1 MPINSAKALAV
12 PQPVININIPK
23 RKGLVSP
30 PFSLL
35 PRPSSN
41 QIPFEKI
48 CIYVL
53 APHLETEDNNINY
66 YYDFTQSIAE
76 YTKIFD
82 ELKAT
87 WKWQPVTMKNFASTI
102 DSIISNKRSKRIPV
116 FLNLCDG
123 DEVNGTPGISV
134 LKKLEAS
141 NVIYTGAEAYFYDIT
156 TSKVPMKKAFD
167 KYKVPTAKWKMIQSS
182 SDPVDDMFETVGRT
196 VILKPSVSGGSMGVG
211 VKNVV
216 SNKTAMKK
224 QLKKMFEGYRGWDL
238 SIDGIIAEEF
248 IKGREFTTMITGS
261 SRYPNTCRVYN
272 PVERVFHPSL
282 PEKEKFLSFDRL
294 WEIYEDETPMPSNEN
309 FYEYTEVEKTL
320 ADQIKKISFDA
331 YKSVKGTGY
340 TRVDIRMDDLT
351 GNLYVLEV
359 NAQCGLSED
368 EDYTSIGAIL
378 KANNTSFKSMILE
391 VLQDAFTRKKIKWD

>member
-1 MPINSAKALAV
+1 MPINSSNAYAV
-12 PQPVININIPK
+12 QQPMPNISVNSRSRIQ
-23 RKGLVSP
+23 SP
-30 PFSLL
+30 PLSLV
-35 PRPSSN
+35 PPPSK
-41 QIPFEKI
+41 IPFDKI
-48 CIYVL
+48 IIYVL
-53 APHLETEDNNINY
+53 APYLETADNNINY
-66 YYDFTQSIAE
+66 YYDFTQSIEE
-76 YTKIFD
+76 YTKIFG
-82 ELKAT
+82 ELNAK
-87 WKWQPVTMKNFASTI
+87 WKWQPVTMKNYVPI
-102 DSIISNKRSKRIPV
+102 IESIVADKKSKRTPV

-134 LKKLEAS
+134 LKKLHELG
-141 NVIYTGAEAYFYDIT
+141 VVYTGAEAYFYDIT
-156 TSKVPMKKAFD
+156 TSKIPMKKAFD
-167 KYKVPTAKWKMIQSS
+167 KFNVPTAKWKMIQSAK
-182 SDPVDDMFETVGRT
+182 DEVDDMFETVGRT
-196 VILKPSVSGGSMGVG
+196 VILKPAVSGGSMGVG

-216 SNKTAMKK
+216 SNRTAMKK

-238 SIDGIIAEEF
+238 AIDGVVAEEF

-261 SRYPNTCRVYN
+261 SKYPSTCKVYE

-282 PEKEKFLSFDRL
+282 PAKEKFLSFDRL

-309 FYEYTEVEKTL
+309 FYEYTSVEKSL
-320 ADQIKKISFDA
+320 SDEIKKISFEA

-351 GNLYVLEV
+351 GKLYVLEV

-378 KANNTSFKSMILE
+378 KANNTSFKEMILE

>member
-1 MPINSAKALAV
+1 I
-12 PQPVININIPK
+12 
-23 RKGLVSP
+23 
-30 PFSLL
+30 
-35 PRPSSN
+35 
-41 QIPFEKI
+41 E
-48 CIYVL
+48 
-53 APHLETEDNNINY
+53 
-66 YYDFTQSIAE
+66 E
-76 YTKIFD
+76 YTKIFN

-87 WKWQPVTMKNFASTI
+87 WKWQPVTMNNFSSII
-102 DSIISNKRSKRIPV
+102 DSIINKKSNRIPV

-141 NVIYTGAEAYFYDIT
+141 NLIYTGAEAYFYDIT

-167 KYKVPTAKWKMIQSS
+167 KYKVPTAKWMMIQSAK
-182 SDPVDDMFETVGRT
+182 DPVDDMFETVGRT

-216 SNKTAMKK
+216 SSKPAMKK
-224 QLKKMFEGYRGWDL
+224 QLKKMFDGYRGWDL

-261 SRYPNTCRVYN
+261 SKYPTTCKVYE

-309 FYEYTEVEKTL
+309 FYEYRTVEKSL

-351 GNLYVLEV
+351 GKLYVLEV

-378 KANNTSFKSMILE
+378 KANNTSFKSMIIE

>member
-1 MPINSAKALAV
+1 MPIHSPNAQAV
-12 PQPVININIPK
+12 PQPVIPVSITKK
-23 RKGLVSP
+23 RGLTPS
-30 PFSLL
+30 SLF
-35 PRPSSN
+35 PPSSN
-41 QIPFEKI
+41 ISFDKI
-48 CIYVL
+48 DIYVL

-87 WKWQPVTMKNFASTI
+87 WKWQPVTMKNFSSII
-102 DSIISNKRSKRIPV
+102 DSIIQKKSKRIPV

-141 NVIYTGAEAYFYDIT
+141 NQIYTGAEAYFYDIT

-167 KYKVPTAKWKMIQSS
+167 KFKVPTAKWKMIQSAK
-182 SDPVDDMFETVGRT
+182 DPVDDMFETVGRT
-196 VILKPSVSGGSMGVG
+196 VILKPAVSGGSMGVG

-261 SRYPNTCRVYN
+261 SKYPTTCKVYE
-272 PVERVFHPSL
+272 PVERVFHSSL

-294 WEIYEDETPMPSNEN
+294 WEIYEDETPMPSNES
-309 FYEYTEVEKTL
+309 FYEYTQVEKSL

-351 GNLYVLEV
+351 GKLFVLEV

-391 VLQDAFTRKKIKWD
+391 VLQDAFTRKKTKWD

>member
-1 MPINSAKALAV
+1 MPINSAKAYALQ
-12 PQPVININIPK
+12 QPMPNINVSTRSRRITPPLS
-23 RKGLVSP
+23 LVP
-30 PFSLL
+30 PS
-35 PRPSSN
+35 
-41 QIPFEKI
+41 IDIAFEKI
-48 CIYVL
+48 KIYVL
-53 APHLETEDNNINY
+53 APYLETVDDNINY
-66 YYDFTQSIAE
+66 YYDFTQSIEE
-76 YTKIFD
+76 YTKIFKQ
-82 ELKAT
+82 LNAS
-87 WKWQPVTMKNFASTI
+87 WQWQPVTMKNFS
-102 DSIISNKRSKRIPV
+102 SIIDGIVSNKKSKRTPV

-123 DEVNGTPGISV
+123 DEINGTPGISV
-134 LKKLEAS
+134 LKKLEEL
-141 NVIYTGAEAYFYDIT
+141 NLIYTGAEEYFYDIT

-167 KYKVPTAKWKMIQSS
+167 KYNVPTAKWKMIQSAN
-182 SDPVDDMFETVGRT
+182 DAVDDMFETVGRT
-196 VILKPSVSGGSMGVG
+196 VILKPAVSGGSMGVG

-224 QLKKMFEGYRGWDL
+224 QLKKMFDGYRGWDL

-261 SRYPNTCRVYN
+261 SKYPSTCRVYD

-309 FYEYTEVEKTL
+309 FYEYNAVEKSL
-320 ADQIKKISFDA
+320 AKEIKKISLDA

-340 TRVDIRMDDLT
+340 TRVDIRMDELT
-351 GNLYVLEV
+351 GKLYILEV

-378 KANNTSFKSMILE
+378 KANNTSFKDMILE
-391 VLQDAFTRKKIKWD
+391 VLRDAFTRKKIKWD

>member
-1 MPINSAKALAV
+1 MPIHSTNARAV
-12 PQPVININIPK
+12 PQPVINVSVPK
-23 RKGLVSP
+23 RKGLTTYPLPLHPSP
-30 PFSLL
+30 
-35 PRPSSN
+35 SN
-41 QIPFEKI
+41 IPFEKI
-48 CIYVL
+48 EIYVL
-53 APHLETEDNNINY
+53 APYLETEDNNINY
-66 YYDFTQSIAE
+66 YYDFTQSIEE
-76 YTKIFD
+76 YTKIFN

-87 WKWQPVTMKNFASTI
+87 WKWQPVTMNNFSSII
-102 DSIISNKRSKRIPV
+102 DSIINKKSKRIPV

-141 NVIYTGAEAYFYDIT
+141 NLIYTGAEAYFYDIT

-167 KYKVPTAKWKMIQSS
+167 KYKVPTAKWMMIQSAK
-182 SDPVDDMFETVGRT
+182 DPVDDMFETVGRT

-216 SNKTAMKK
+216 SSKPAMKK
-224 QLKKMFEGYRGWDL
+224 QLKKMFDGYRGWDL

-261 SRYPNTCRVYN
+261 SKYPTTCKVYE

-309 FYEYTEVEKTL
+309 FYEYRTVEKSL

-351 GNLYVLEV
+351 GKLYVLEV

-378 KANNTSFKSMILE
+378 KANNTSFKSMIIE